1 VRYVF
6 VHLLPLLNSLSSYY
20 LPIYIHI
27 FKRCSI
33 IHTDLKPENIL
44 LSPSLDAVIH
54 VRNVANATA
63 GEKFDSETL
72 PNLSREELF
81 RWAKDHGI
89 NPYQYVKTI
98 TSGTSASEGGA
109 AGAGE
114 DVVALERLLAD
125 TSLTLGSYRHTL
137 EFMYFF
143 FLFSPPYW
151 RC

>member
-44 LSPSLDAVIH
+44 LSPSFDAVIH
-54 VRNVANATA
+54 VRNVAHAA
-63 GEKFDSETL
+63 AAEKFDSETV

-81 RWAKDHGI
+81 QWAKDHGI

-98 TSGTSASEGGA
+98 TRAGSAASEGG
-109 AGAGE
+109 GDRGE

-125 TSLTLGSYRHTL
+125 TSLTLGSYRHTHTHT
-137 EFMYFF
+137 
-143 FLFSPPYW
+143 
-151 RC
+151 